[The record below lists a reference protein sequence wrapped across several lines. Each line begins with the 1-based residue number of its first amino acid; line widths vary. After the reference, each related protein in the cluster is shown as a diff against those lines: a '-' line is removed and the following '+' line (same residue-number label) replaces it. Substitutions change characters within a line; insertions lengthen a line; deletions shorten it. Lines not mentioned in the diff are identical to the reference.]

1 MRRKH
6 FVTKSSRHSPVC
18 IHRPGLAGAG
28 CDQHHQR
35 HDHRRAHRRQ
45 SAARGKR
52 LVPAQ
57 SAVPRSFVAVVAT
70 FTVATVANNAGNV
83 QLSSA
88 GAQWP
93 QSEGFRRFV
102 KRLIGRW

>member
-1 MRRKH
+1 
-6 FVTKSSRHSPVC
+6 
-18 IHRPGLAGAG
+18 
-28 CDQHHQR
+28 
-35 HDHRRAHRRQ
+35 
-45 SAARGKR
+45 
-52 LVPAQ
+52 
-57 SAVPRSFVAVVAT
+57 VPRSFVAVVAT